1 MDRRVKA
8 KVKRVASGLRKASRK
23 HARQAK
29 TLTSVLKK
37 KKK

>member
-8 KVKRVASGLRKASRK
+8 KVKKVVSGLRKASRL
-23 HARQAK
+23 HAKQAK
-29 TLTSVLKK
+29 TLRSVIKK